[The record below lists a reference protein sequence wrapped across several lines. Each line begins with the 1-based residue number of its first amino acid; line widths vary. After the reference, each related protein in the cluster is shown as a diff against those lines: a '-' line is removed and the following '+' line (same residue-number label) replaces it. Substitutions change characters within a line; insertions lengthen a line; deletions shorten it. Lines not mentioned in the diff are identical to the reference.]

1 MKNHKSWRRY
11 IKMLCLVFPQG
22 KQRNG
27 NKLLC
32 YFLLKKYIYFKSN
45 NQLLP
50 NHWVWVVK
58 NWSQGRNGQ
67 SDILAV
73 LVVIFA
79 DVAEVRCKGLNSQGT
94 WDLPT
99 FPLNDHTCHKHTYH
113 KLRARPTAEKHEP
126 PERTHFLHTPPPPGQ
141 RQGTQERGKE
151 ALLYTRE
158 AAQTQLIMQY
168 YITNLDMVLLYASRW
183 QKHLGG
189 IDD

>member
-58 NWSQGRNGQ
+58 SWSQGRNGQ

-113 KLRARPTAEKHEP
+113 KLRARPTAEKHETLKGHIFTTLLLLLLANDKGHKR
-126 PERTHFLHTPPPPGQ
+126 EEKKRSFT
-141 RQGTQERGKE
+141 RGR
-151 ALLYTRE
+151 LPRH
-158 AAQTQLIMQY
+158 
-168 YITNLDMVLLYASRW
+168 N
-183 QKHLGG
+183 
-189 IDD
+189 